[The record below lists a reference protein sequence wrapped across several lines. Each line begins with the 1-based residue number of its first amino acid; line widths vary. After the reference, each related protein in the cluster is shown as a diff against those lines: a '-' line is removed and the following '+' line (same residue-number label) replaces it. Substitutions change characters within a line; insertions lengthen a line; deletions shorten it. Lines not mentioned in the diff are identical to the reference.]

1 MAAESYLAI
10 DLGAESGR
18 AILGTLEKGRLSL
31 VELHRFPNPGI
42 RTVGG
47 LHWDVLRLFAEMK
60 TGLSKAAQYKPA
72 SLGVDTWGVDYALLD
87 RDGKLVANPH
97 HYRDSRTNGM
107 IDAVTKIVPREKI
120 FELTG
125 LQFMELNT
133 LFQLYS
139 MKDSAAL
146 EQADMLLMMP
156 DLFHYWFSGNKVCE
170 SSDASTTQFFNPRER
185 DWARGL
191 LDKLGL
197 PSNILPKIV
206 PPASEVGCLLSY
218 VAEECGVSPIAVIA
232 PASHDT
238 GSAVAAVPAGRG
250 AWAYLSSGTWSVLG
264 AETNRPYVTT
274 ATLERNFTN
283 EGGAWG
289 TTRLLKNICGM
300 WLLEECRRDWAR
312 SGIETSYDEL
322 LAAAAAETPFRSL
335 IDVTDPGFVAP
346 GDMPARIADHC
357 ANLDQ
362 PRPETVGQFARTI
375 FEGLAL
381 AYRQV
386 ISDLAAITAGPRA
399 ETLHVVGGGSRNKL
413 LCQYTADAAGIPVI
427 AGPVEATAIG
437 NVLLQAMALGRI
449 GSREE
454 LRDIVRRSFELK
466 IYEPTGEGWQ
476 EAAERLHQ
484 AVKSR
489 TRIP

>member
-18 AILGTLEKGRLSL
+18 TILGTLENDRLSL
-31 VELHRFPNPGI
+31 TELHRFPNPGV
-42 RTVGG
+42 RTLGA
-47 LHWDVLRLFAEMK
+47 LHWDVLRLFDEMK
-60 TGLSKAAQYKPA
+60 TGLGKAAEHKPV

-87 RDGKLVANPH
+87 RDGELVGNPH
-97 HYRDSRTNGM
+97 HYRDPRTNGM
-107 IDAVTKIVPREKI
+107 LEAVTKIVPREEI
-120 FELTG
+120 FEQTG
-125 LQFMELNT
+125 VQFIELNT

-146 EQADMLLMMP
+146 ERTETLLMMP

-170 SSDASTTQFFNPRER
+170 FSDASTTQFHNPREGN
-185 DWARGL
+185 WARGL

-197 PSNILPKIV
+197 PSGILPEVV
-206 PPASEVGCLLSY
+206 PPATQVGTLVGH
-218 VAEECGVSPIAVIA
+218 VADECGAGSMAVTA

-238 GSAVAAVPAGRG
+238 GSAVAAVPAGKG
-250 AWAYLSSGTWSVLG
+250 EWAYLSSGTWSLLG
-264 AETNRPYVTT
+264 AETSQPYVTP

-312 SGIETSYDEL
+312 GGIETTYDEL
-322 LAAAAAETPFRSL
+322 LAAARAETPFRSL
-335 IDVTDPGFVAP
+335 MNVNDPGFVAP
-346 GDMPARIADHC
+346 GGMPERIADHC
-357 ANLDQ
+357 AAIGQ

-375 FEGLAL
+375 FESLAL

-386 ISDLAAITAGPRA
+386 VDDLGAITGRRA
-399 ETLHVVGGGSRNKL
+399 ETLHVVGGGSRNEL
-413 LCQYTADAAGIPVI
+413 LCQYTADAVGIPVV

-449 GSREE
+449 SGSEE
-454 LRDIVRRSFELK
+454 LRDIVRRSFEPK
-466 IYEPTGEGWQ
+466 TYEPAGVGWD
-476 EAAERLHQ
+476 EAAGKLREALTGT
-484 AVKSR
+484 K
-489 TRIP
+489 

>member
-18 AILGTLEKGRLSL
+18 TILGTLENDRLSL
-31 VELHRFPNPGI
+31 TELHRFPNPGV
-42 RTVGG
+42 RTLGA
-47 LHWDVLRLFAEMK
+47 LHWDVLRLFDEMK
-60 TGLSKAAQYKPA
+60 TGLGKAAEHKPA

-87 RDGKLVANPH
+87 RDGELVGNPH
-97 HYRDSRTNGM
+97 HYRDSRTHGM
-107 IDAVTKIVPREKI
+107 LDAVTKIVPREEI
-120 FELTG
+120 FEQTG
-125 LQFMELNT
+125 VQFMELNT

-146 EQADMLLMMP
+146 ERADTLLMMP

-170 SSDASTTQFFNPRER
+170 FSDASTTQFHNPREG

-197 PSNILPKIV
+197 PSGILPEVV
-206 PPASEVGCLLSY
+206 PPATEVGRLVGH
-218 VAEECGVSPIAVIA
+218 VADECGVGPMAVTA

-238 GSAVAAVPAGRG
+238 GSAVAAVPAGKSE
-250 AWAYLSSGTWSVLG
+250 WAYLSSGTWSLLG
-264 AETNRPYVTT
+264 AETSQPYVTP

-312 SGIETSYDEL
+312 GGIETTYDEL
-322 LAAAAAETPFRSL
+322 LAAARAETPFRSL
-335 IDVTDPGFVAP
+335 MNVNDPGFVAP
-346 GDMPARIADHC
+346 GGMPERIADHC
-357 ANLDQ
+357 AALGQ

-375 FEGLAL
+375 FESLAL

-386 ISDLAAITAGPRA
+386 IDDLEAITGRRA
-399 ETLHVVGGGSRNKL
+399 ETLHVVGGGSRNEL
-413 LCQYTADAAGIPVI
+413 LCQYTADAVGIPVV

-437 NVLLQAMALGRI
+437 NLLLQAMALGRI
-449 GSREE
+449 TGREE
-454 LRDIVRRSFELK
+454 LRDIVRRSFEPK
-466 IYEPTGEGWQ
+466 TYEPAGVGWD
-476 EAAERLHQ
+476 EAAGKLREALTGT
-484 AVKSR
+484 K
-489 TRIP
+489 